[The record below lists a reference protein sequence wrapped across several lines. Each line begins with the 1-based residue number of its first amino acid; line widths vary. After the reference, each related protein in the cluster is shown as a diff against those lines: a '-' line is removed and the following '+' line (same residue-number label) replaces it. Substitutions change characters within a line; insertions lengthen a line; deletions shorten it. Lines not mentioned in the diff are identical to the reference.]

1 MASLYWICLLLGGG
15 VVLLQLIA
23 SVVGLDHDAPH
34 DVLGHGAASEGLHL
48 FSIRAL
54 AAAVAFFGVGGLAA
68 QSLGAPALL
77 TPVAGAV
84 AGVAA
89 AAAVATLMRG
99 MRRLESDQS
108 FRLATAVG
116 QSGDVYLSIPAHRGG
131 TGKVHITLQE
141 RLMELDAVTTEE
153 FIDTGARVLVIDTI
167 APATVVVVREPR
179 ILEEGNDPV

>member
-1 MASLYWICLLLGGG
+1 
-15 VVLLQLIA
+15 
-23 SVVGLDHDAPH
+23 
-34 DVLGHGAASEGLHL
+34 
-48 FSIRAL
+48 
-54 AAAVAFFGVGGLAA
+54 
-68 QSLGAPALL
+68 
-77 TPVAGAV
+77 
-84 AGVAA
+84 
-89 AAAVATLMRG
+89 
-99 MRRLESDQS
+99 
-108 FRLATAVG
+108 VG